1 MDLPGGKLNTTKT
14 RITLALLTTLTTA
27 GAAHAEKIPEDFRAE
42 FERAFRKGRTYAV
55 CMQRGIPTTS
65 INGVQN
71 DSNGTAHY
79 SIDVFDDGNWKT
91 SAGILDFDQTAADFL
106 DLGEVMELADL
117 SWKDNR
123 VDMRMVSL
131 EAKKV
136 TRGSWILKTERRE
149 PVATNFKFFFP
160 PEWKSRYL
168 SSADVPAALDF
179 VTTWLRPFPNEQSA
193 RGFSAQLRV
202 GAPPPPPPSQ
212 AAPAAHQAPPPPPRP
227 APAKATT
234 KREIKPGMTALEV
247 IDILGKPQNE
257 TSFQS
262 QSKWTYPD
270 LTVIFDNGRVKEVR
284 F

>member
-1 MDLPGGKLNTTKT
+1 MGRLPGGPLSTTKT
-14 RITLALLTTLTTA
+14 TLTLALLTALA
-27 GAAHAEKIPEDFRAE
+27 GATLVRAEKIPGDFRLA
-42 FERAFRKGRTYAV
+42 FEREFVKGRTYAV

-65 INGVQN
+65 INGVKN

-79 SIDVFDDGNWKT
+79 SIDVFDDQAWKT

-106 DLGEVMELADL
+106 DQGEVMEMADL

-123 VDMRMVSL
+123 VDLRMVSV
-131 EAKKV
+131 ESKKV
-136 TRGSWILKTERRE
+136 TRGNWLLKTERRE

-168 SSADVPAALDF
+168 SAADVPAALDF
-179 VTTWLRPFPNEQSA
+179 VRAWLRPFPNEQAA
-193 RGFSAQLRV
+193 RSYSAQLRT
-202 GAPPPPPPSQ
+202 GAAAVPVANQ
-212 AAPAAHQAPPPPPRP
+212 APPPPRP
-227 APAKATT
+227 AAAPAAPPAKATA

-247 IDILGKPQNE
+247 IDILGKPQSE

>member
-1 MDLPGGKLNTTKT
+1 MTTTKT
-14 RITLALLTTLTTA
+14 TLTLALFATLA
-27 GAAHAEKIPEDFRAE
+27 GPIAARAEKIPADFRIA
-42 FERAFRKGRTYAV
+42 FERAFTKGRTYAI
-55 CMQRGIPTTS
+55 CMQKGIPTTS
-65 INGVQN
+65 INGVKN

-136 TRGSWILKTERRE
+136 TRGNWLLKTERRE

-160 PEWKSRYL
+160 PEWKNRYL
-168 SSADVPAALDF
+168 SAADVPAALGF
-179 VTTWLRPFPNEQSA
+179 VEIWLRPFPNEQMA
-193 RGFSAQLRV
+193 RGFSAQLRL
-202 GAPPPPPPSQ
+202 GAPPPPPPNQ
-212 AAPAAHQAPPPPPRP
+212 AAPAPRP
-227 APAKATT
+227 VAAPAAAPAPKATA

-247 IDILGKPQNE
+247 IDILGKPQGE
-257 TSFQS
+257 TSFQT

-270 LTVIFDNGRVKEVR
+270 LTVIFENGRVKEVR

>member
-1 MDLPGGKLNTTKT
+1 LKT
-14 RITLALLTTLTTA
+14 MKRERGVLVFAAMLLAAA
-27 GAAHAEKIPEDFRAE
+27 GPARAEKIPGDFRAA
-42 FERAFRKGRTYAV
+42 FERTFAKGRTYAV
-55 CMQRGIPTTS
+55 CMQKGIPTTS
-65 INGVQN
+65 INGVKN

-79 SIDVFDDGNWKT
+79 SIDVFDEQSWKT
-91 SAGILDFDQTAADFL
+91 STGMLDFDQTAADFL

-123 VDMRMVSL
+123 VDLRMVSL

-160 PEWKSRYL
+160 SEWKSRYL
-168 SSADVPAALDF
+168 SASDVPAALAY
-179 VTTWLRPFPNEQSA
+179 VGAWLRSFPNEQAA
-193 RGFSAQLRV
+193 RGYSAQLRT
-202 GAPPPPPPSQ
+202 GAVAAPLPSQ
-212 AAPAAHQAPPPPPRP
+212 AAAAPVAGAAPHPAAAT

-247 IDILGKPQNE
+247 IDILGKPQSE

-270 LTVIFDNGRVKEVR
+270 LTVIFESGRVKEVR

>member
-1 MDLPGGKLNTTKT
+1 LSTTTT
-14 RITLALLTTLTTA
+14 RVTLALLASLAAAT
-27 GAAHAEKIPEDFRAE
+27 GARAEKIPGDFKMA
-42 FERAFRKGRTYAV
+42 FERAFIKGRTYVV
-55 CMQRGIPTTS
+55 CMQKGIPTTS
-65 INGVQN
+65 INGVKG

-91 SAGILDFDQTAADFL
+91 SAGILDFDQTAVDYL
-106 DLGEVMELADL
+106 DLGEVLEMADL

-131 EAKKV
+131 ESKKV
-136 TRGSWILKTERRE
+136 TRGTWFKTERRE

-160 PEWKSRYL
+160 PEWKNRYL
-168 SSADVPAALDF
+168 SAADVPAALGF
-179 VTTWLRPFPNEQSA
+179 VEIWLRPFSNEQMA

-202 GAPPPPPPSQ
+202 GAPPAPPPNQVAPAPRPATAPA
-212 AAPAAHQAPPPPPRP
+212 AAPAPP
-227 APAKATT
+227 KATA
-234 KREIKPGMTALEV
+234 KREIKPGMTNLEV
-247 IDILGKPQNE
+247 IDILGKPQSE

-270 LTVIFDNGRVKEVR
+270 LTVIFENGRVKEVR